1 MADVP
6 PLMLLDG
13 IDHGGKRH
21 LEFAVKVPVMRDVY
35 DALDETEEACGST
48 ESKGADLYYRMAL
61 TKRSLTQLGDIPQE
75 DITTDFLL
83 DNLTSLDYDVIDSA
97 IDDAKK
103 KRREANK
110 DATASEPSS

>member
-1 MADVP
+1 MAEVN

-13 IDHGGKRH
+13 IDHNGKRH
-21 LEFAVKVPVMRDVY
+21 LNFAVKIPVMRDVY

-48 ESKGADLYYRMAL
+48 ETKGADLYYRMAL
-61 TKRSLTQLGDIPQE
+61 TKRALTLLGDISLE

-83 DNLTSLDYDVIDSA
+83 DNLTSMDYDVIDSA

-103 KRREANK
+103 KRRAENN
-110 DATASEPSS
+110 DETASEPSS